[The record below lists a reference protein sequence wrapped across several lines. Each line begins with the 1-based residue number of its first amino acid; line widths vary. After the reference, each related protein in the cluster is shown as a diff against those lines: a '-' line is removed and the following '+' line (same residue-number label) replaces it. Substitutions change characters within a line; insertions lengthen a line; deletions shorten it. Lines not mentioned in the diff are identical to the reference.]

1 VRICLIIVLLALGP
15 AQAGAQETGFAIR
28 RTEVKKEPFSDAATV
43 GTLPEK
49 SPVKVLR
56 REGGWMQI
64 EPGAASGTIAGWV
77 RMLSVRMGT
86 GAEQPGGDSGVKS
99 LFNIAR
105 TGSSGTA
112 VATGVRG
119 LDKEQIRNAKPNPAE
134 LQKLAGFSASKAEAE
149 KFAAENPQMKKQTID
164 YLPAPASTAP
174 PQQ

>member
-1 VRICLIIVLLALGP
+1 MRICLTIVLLALGL
-15 AQAGAQETGFAIR
+15 AQAVAQEAGFAIR

-49 SPVKVLR
+49 SRVKVLR
-56 REGGWMQI
+56 REGGWMQV
-64 EPGAASGTIAGWV
+64 ESTVASGWV

-134 LQKLAGFSASKAEAE
+134 LQKLAGFSAARPDAER
-149 KFAAENPQMKKQTID
+149 FAAGDPKLKKQAIE
-164 YLPAPASTAP
+164 YFPAPATPAT
-174 PQQ
+174 PQSR